1 MLVFLCF
8 KRIDPLIILF
18 IMNYHNLYCKN
29 KDYTSSL
36 QLELSCTVDLLAGSL
51 GGIAWELRGQGS
63 SVLGGT

>member
-1 MLVFLCF
+1 
-8 KRIDPLIILF
+8 
-18 IMNYHNLYCKN
+18 MNYHNLYGKN